1 MDFPSARKLFE
12 RNVLQKALRSEIN
25 LDLVNQARDIQK
37 RFDISNEDFEKI
49 FMPAPES
56 QAKQKMG
63 FKGDIRSAAVYGKGD
78 YGTLPISEVPTPLK
92 QRFAGYRVEL
102 PSNKTRARA
111 QAEPVRLAL
120 TGYGQKLFD
129 RAGEIAAIR
138 AETERMRGDRYGAV
152 RARRTGS
159 VRR

>member
-78 YGTLPISEVPTPLK
+78 YGRLPISEVPIPLR
-92 QRFAGYRVEL
+92 QRFAGYRVED
-102 PSNKTRARA
+102 PGNRTRSRA
-111 QAEPVRLAL
+111 QAEPVQLAL

>member
-1 MDFPSARKLFE
+1 MDLPSSRKIFE
-12 RNVLQKALRSEIN
+12 SRVLPGALGAEIN

-78 YGTLPISEVPTPLK
+78 YGRLPISEVPIPLR
-92 QRFAGYRVEL
+92 QRFAGYRVED
-102 PSNKTRARA
+102 PGNRTRSRA
-111 QAEPVRLAL
+111 QAEPVQLAL

>member
-1 MDFPSARKLFE
+1 MISSSRNIFE
-12 RNVLQKALRSEIN
+12 TRVLPRALGAEIN

-37 RFDISNEDFEKI
+37 RFDISDEDFNKI
-49 FMPAPES
+49 FMVAPSS
-56 QAKQKMG
+56 QAKQKLG

-78 YGTLPISEVPTPLK
+78 YGRLPISEVPTPLK

-111 QAEPVRLAL
+111 QAEPVQLAL

-138 AETERMRGDRYGAV
+138 AETERMRGDTYGAV

>member
-1 MDFPSARKLFE
+1 MNIPSARKLFE
-12 RNVLQKALRSEIN
+12 TRVLPGALSAEVN

-37 RFDISNEDFEKI
+37 RFDISNEDFNKI

-56 QAKQKMG
+56 QAKQRG
-63 FKGDIRSAAVYGKGD
+63 FKGDIRSASIALKGD
-78 YGTLPISEVPTPLK
+78 YGALPMEAVPVGLRP
-92 QRFAGYRVEL
+92 RFKGYTVEL

-111 QAEPVRLAL
+111 QAEPTRLAL

-138 AETERMRGDRYGAV
+138 AETDRMRGDRYGAV

>member
-12 RNVLQKALRSEIN
+12 RNVLQKALWSEIN

-56 QAKQKMG
+56 QAKQKLG
-63 FKGDIRSAAVYGKGD
+63 FKGDMRSAAVYGKGD
-78 YGTLPISEVPTPLK
+78 YGRLPISEVPIPLR
-92 QRFAGYRVEL
+92 QRFAGYRVED
-102 PSNKTRARA
+102 PGNRTRSRA

-138 AETERMRGDRYGAV
+138 AETDRMRGDRYGAV